1 MHYNEE
7 TLKKV
12 HGSTY
17 THESVRSQLPD
28 NFSSDGSR
36 NKKQTSGKPLSLNA
50 VAKDLEMPLPPLAL
64 APLQHGIR

>member
-1 MHYNEE
+1 MHYNDD

-12 HGSTY
+12 DNST
-17 THESVRSQLPD
+17 SVHDSVKSQLPD
-28 NFSSDGSR
+28 NFSSDDSR
-36 NKKQTSGKPLSLNA
+36 SKMQKSSGPLSLNA